1 VHHSQLLA
9 ELVEDGRLDLSGA
22 SLSER
27 VTYHDACFLGRHND
41 IYEPP
46 RRLVASLAGVDVVE
60 MPRHGSNAFCCGAGG
75 ARVWM
80 EERVGEHIGVARVEE
95 ALGTGA
101 TQLAVA
107 CPYCHIMLDDSL
119 KETGRS
125 DELRVTDIATL
136 LLEAIERADQD

>member
-1 VHHSQLLA
+1 
-9 ELVEDGRLDLSGA
+9 
-22 SLSER
+22 
-27 VTYHDACFLGRHND
+27 
-41 IYEPP
+41 
-46 RRLVASLAGVDVVE
+46 
-60 MPRHGSNAFCCGAGG
+60 M

-136 LLEAIERADQD
+136 LLEAIERAEQD